1 MASLNT
7 LRTKGGWI
15 ISIVIGIAL
24 LAFILP
30 EVFRGSGGTNPN
42 KIKVGEIYGEK
53 VSYTEYSN
61 RYDYYNDLMGVLNGR
76 TNFSNEEMAQIQD
89 MAWQDLIN
97 EYVYTPG
104 FEKLGL
110 IPYDDEKTDM
120 VAGQYISPIIM
131 REFSDPQT
139 GMFDRAALANFVG
152 SLDNPNALMA
162 WENLKKQMVEQRA
175 QQKYMV
181 LVAKGMNVT
190 DMEVDAQYD
199 ADNKIYSAKVVAQMY
214 SEIPDSLVTVSNADI
229 NKYYNSHKE
238 LFREK
243 ASRDI
248 EYVVFNVL
256 PSEDD
261 YADAKGVVEQMAAD
275 FAANTTPMQ
284 FATLNTQGRMDNSF
298 KKESE
303 IPAEI
308 AAAIW
313 DQPEAMYGPV
323 LSSDVYTMARLGEV
337 KMSPDSLGARHILLP
352 PAAANVADSL
362 VTLLRGGADFTE
374 VAQKYSVDP
383 SVKQNNGNLGIFT
396 PEAIDMMIPGFS
408 EELLAHNTGEVFLIN
423 AQWGTHIVE
432 KTYQSAPVKKAQV
445 AMIEYNV
452 DPSSATEMDVLN
464 QVRQFQQTATGSYDN
479 FRKAVSENG
488 LSKRVARVNST
499 DRNVSGL
506 LDSKELVR
514 WAFSN
519 DKGTVSGDIRIGADT
534 YVIAVLT
541 GVTED
546 GIGSMENYR
555 DEIRMAVA
563 QQKKGELLASKIKGG
578 TIEEVAAAVGKEV
591 VDVQDV
597 QFSAFS
603 IQGVGSDGKL
613 IGAITSGVPEGKLSK
628 PVIGDNGVYMFV
640 ITGTTPKEITK
651 ETERVVL
658 ESANQVYLD
667 QRLMFAL
674 DGITDVKDGRVRYF

>member
-30 EVFRGSGGTNPN
+30 EVFRGSGGPNPN

-61 RYDYYNDLMGVLNGR
+61 RYDYYNALMSALNGR
-76 TNFSNEEMAQIQD
+76 SNFSNEETEQILD
-89 MAWQDLIN
+89 MAWQALIN
-97 EYVYTPG
+97 EYVYVPG

-110 IPYDDEKTDM
+110 MPFDEEKTDM

-139 GMFDRAALANFVG
+139 GMFDRAALANFVA
-152 SLDNPNALMA
+152 SLDNPNALMV
-162 WENLKKQMVEQRA
+162 WENLKQQMEEQRA
-175 QQKYMV
+175 QQKYMT
-181 LVAKGMNVT
+181 LVSKGMNVT

-199 ADNKIYSAKVVAQMY
+199 ADDKTYSAKVVAQMY
-214 SEIPDSLVTVSNADI
+214 SEIPDSLVTVSDADI
-229 NKYYNSHKE
+229 NKYYDSHRK

-243 ASRDI
+243 ASRDL

-256 PSEDD
+256 PSEED
-261 YADAKGVVEQMAAD
+261 YAAAKDAIEQMAAD

-284 FATLNTQGRMDNSF
+284 FATLNTQGHMDDSF
-298 KKESE
+298 KKEIE

-308 AAAIW
+308 AAVIW

-323 LSSDVYTMARLGEV
+323 LSNDVYTMARLGEV
-337 KMSPDSLGARHILLP
+337 KMIPDSLGARHILLP
-352 PAAANVADSL
+352 PANDNVADSL
-362 VTLLRGGADFTE
+362 VALLRGGADFEE
-374 VAQKYSVDP
+374 VALKHSVDP
-383 SVKQNNGNLGIFT
+383 SVQQNKGDLGVFT
-396 PEAIDMMIPGFS
+396 PEMIDMMIPGFS
-408 EELLAHNTGEVFLIN
+408 DELLAHNTGDVFTID
-423 AQWGTHIVE
+423 AQWGIHIVE
-432 KTYQSAPVKKAQV
+432 KTYQSEPVKKAQV
-445 AMIEYNV
+445 AIIEYNV
-452 DPSSATEMDVLN
+452 DPSSTTEMDVLN
-464 QVRQFQQTATGSYDN
+464 QVNQFHQAAVGSYDN
-479 FRKAVSENG
+479 FRKAVSDNG

-506 LDSKELVR
+506 QDSKELVR

-519 DKGTVSGDIRIGADT
+519 DKGSVSSDIRIGTDT

-546 GIGSMENYR
+546 GIGSVDRYR

-563 QQKKGELLASKIKGG
+563 QQKKEELLVSRIKGS

-597 QFSAFS
+597 KFSAYAIPS
-603 IQGVGSDGKL
+603 VGSDGKL
-613 IGAITSGVPEGKLSK
+613 IGAITSGVPQGTLSK
-628 PVIGDNGVYMFV
+628 PVVGDNGVYMFV
-640 ITGTTPKEITK
+640 ITGETPNEITK
-651 ETERVVL
+651 ETEKVVL

-667 QRLMFAL
+667 QRLTFAL
-674 DGITDVKDGRVRYF
+674 DGIADVKDGRVKYF

>member
-42 KIKVGEIYGEK
+42 KIKVGEINGEK
-53 VSYTEYSN
+53 VSYTEYNN
-61 RYDYYNDLMGVLNGR
+61 RYDHYNTLMGVLNGR
-76 TNFSNEEMAQIQD
+76 SNFSNEEMAQIQD

-110 IPYDDEKTDM
+110 TPFDDEKTDM

-152 SLDNPNALMA
+152 GLDNPNALMA

-181 LVAKGMNVT
+181 LAAQGMNVA

-214 SEIPDSLVTVSNADI
+214 SEIPDSLVSVSSADI

-238 LFREK
+238 LFREQ
-243 ASRDI
+243 ASRDV
-248 EYVVFNVL
+248 EYVVFDVL

-261 YADAKGVVEQMAAD
+261 YADAKGVIDQMAAD

-284 FATLNTQGRMDNSF
+284 FATLNTQGRVDDTF

-308 AAAIW
+308 AAVIW

-337 KMSPDSLGARHILLP
+337 KMIPDSLGARHILLP
-352 PAAANVADSL
+352 PAGANVADSL
-362 VTLLRGGADFTE
+362 VALLRGGADFAE
-374 VAQKYSVDP
+374 LAMKYSVDP
-383 SVKQNNGNLGIFT
+383 SVKQNNGNLGVFA
-396 PEAIDMMIPGFS
+396 PEMIDMMLPGFS
-408 EELLAHNTGEVFLIN
+408 EELLAHNTGEVFTIS
-423 AQWGTHIVE
+423 AQWGTQIVE

-464 QVRQFQQTATGSYDN
+464 NVRQFQQAAAGSYDN

-506 LDSKELVR
+506 QDSKELVR

-519 DKGTVSGDIRIGADT
+519 EKGTVSGDIRIGADT

-546 GIGSMENYR
+546 GISPVDKYR

-563 QQKKGELLASKIKGG
+563 REKKGELLASRMKGG
-578 TIEEVAAAVGKEV
+578 TIEEVAATVGKEV

-603 IQGVGSDGKL
+603 IPAVGADGKL
-613 IGAITSGVPEGKLSK
+613 IGAITSGVPEGTLSK

-640 ITGTTPKEITK
+640 ITGTTPKDITK
-651 ETERVVL
+651 ETEKVML
-658 ESANQVYLD
+658 ESANQLYFD
-667 QRLMFAL
+667 QRLMLAL
-674 DGITDVKDGRVRYF
+674 DGMADVKDGRVRYF